1 MFCINFASCCTT
13 VASLLPA
20 VPLQVAASE
29 RLAEVW
35 VQLAGEL
42 GASPDQLAAVRT
54 DTRGML
60 MTAAQ
65 PPVMP

>member
-1 MFCINFASCCTT
+1 
-13 VASLLPA
+13 VLL
-20 VPLQVAASE
+20 LQVAASE

-42 GASPDQLAAVRT
+42 GASPEQLAAVRT
-54 DTRGML
+54 GSSGML

-65 PPVMP
+65 PPLL

>member
-1 MFCINFASCCTT
+1 MSRAFH
-13 VASLLPA
+13 LA
-20 VPLQVAASE
+20 VLQVAASE

-65 PPVMP
+65 PPLV

>member
-1 MFCINFASCCTT
+1 MLWC
-13 VASLLPA
+13 A
-20 VPLQVAASE
+20 VLVQVAASE

-42 GASPDQLAAVRT
+42 GATPEQLAAVRT

-65 PPVMP
+65 PPLV